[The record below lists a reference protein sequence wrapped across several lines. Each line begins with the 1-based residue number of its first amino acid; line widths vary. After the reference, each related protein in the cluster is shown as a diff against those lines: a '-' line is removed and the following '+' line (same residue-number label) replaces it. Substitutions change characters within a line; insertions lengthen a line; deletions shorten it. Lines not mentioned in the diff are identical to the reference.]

1 MGVMANVG
9 AALSA
14 IPRFLASTGVIPMGG
29 GFGSRAYRSGG
40 YDANDTATWWPSRGS
55 ADSDVLPARDL
66 TLARVRDV
74 VRNNPVASAG
84 VDRIVDLIVGPGLR
98 LSAKPDG
105 VALGIKDPHELRDF
119 GRQIQAEW
127 RLFAEDPRFLCDAR
141 RMVGMGG
148 LLRLLARTLT
158 LADETAAALTW
169 RETPG
174 ARYATCVQP
183 VDPDRLSNPDG
194 AADTASLRGG
204 VEMDEFGAPIAY
216 HVRNAHAAD
225 WWAGE
230 DACSWTRVPRE
241 TTWGRPVF
249 VHGFEPKREGQTR
262 AISAFSTLLGRL
274 RMVSKHAETE
284 LESAT
289 VNALYTA
296 FVETDLPT
304 EEVAQRMAP
313 SRAEWADKLVNFYK
327 ENPAKLGGAR
337 IPVMLPGSKITM
349 NSAPRQTAAFGDF
362 QGVFL
367 ASIASALGISYEQLS
382 MDWSKT
388 NYSSARAALNEVW
401 RAISRLRAVFVEQV
415 VTPIYYAFLEEAFDR
430 GYLRLPASARPIGL
444 PAGLDGFEVFLAMPG
459 AFTRARW
466 LGPGRGYVDPVKEA
480 EGAAMRMS
488 SLTSTLEREC
498 AEQGEDYED
507 VLAQA
512 AIEKAAREELGLPPL
527 AVGSP
532 NGQPEPEDGSGDGAG
547 SPAKP
552 AKKDK
557 P

>member
-1 MGVMANVG
+1 MGLLATLTRPLKAMA
-9 AALSA
+9 AAVSVT
-14 IPRFLASTGVIPMGG
+14 PAS
-29 GFGSRAYRSGG
+29 FGSRAYRAAGF
-40 YDANDTATWWPSRGS
+40 DATDTAAWLPSRGS
-55 ADSDVLPARDL
+55 ADADALPAREL

-74 VRNNPVASAG
+74 VRNNPVAAAG

-105 VALGIKDPHELRDF
+105 VALGIDDPHELRDF
-119 GRQIQAEW
+119 ARAMQAEW

-141 RMVGMGG
+141 RTASMNG
-148 LLRLLARTLT
+148 LFRLLARTLT
-158 LADETAAALTW
+158 IADEAAAALTW

-174 ARYATCVQP
+174 ARYATCVQTI
-183 VDPDRLSNPDG
+183 DPDRLSNPDG
-194 AADTASLRGG
+194 AADSATLRGG
-204 VEMDEFGAPIAY
+204 VEMDIFGAPVAY
-216 HVRNAHAAD
+216 HVRNAHAGD
-225 WWAGE
+225 WWAGME
-230 DACSWTRVPRE
+230 TSTWTRVPRE
-241 TTWGRPVF
+241 ASWGRPVF

-262 AISAFSTLLGRL
+262 AISTFNALLGRL

-289 VNALYTA
+289 VNALYAA
-296 FVETDLPT
+296 FVESALPS
-304 EEVAQRMAP
+304 EEVKGRLDP
-313 SRAEWADKLVNFYK
+313 STSTAVGDMFMYFKD
-327 ENPAKLGGAR
+327 NPVRLAGSR
-337 IPVMLPGSKITM
+337 IPVLPPGSKITM
-349 NSAPRQTAAFGDF
+349 NHAPRQTAAFGDF
-362 QGVFL
+362 QSVFL

-401 RAISRLRAVFVEQV
+401 RSVSRLRAVFVEQV
-415 VTPIYYAFLEEAFDR
+415 ATPIYYAVLEEAFDR
-430 GYLRLPASARPIGL
+430 GYLRLPASARPVGL
-444 PAGLDGFEVFLAMPG
+444 PAGLDDFEVFQLMPG

-480 EGAAMRMS
+480 EGASMRMS

-498 AEQGEDYED
+498 AEQGEDYEE

-532 NGQPEPEDGSGDGAG
+532 NGQPEPETGAGDGPPVG
-547 SPAKP
+547 GG
-552 AKKDK
+552 KKK
-557 P
+557 AP

>member
-1 MGVMANVG
+1 MGLLATLTGPLKAMA
-9 AALSA
+9 AAVSVT
-14 IPRFLASTGVIPMGG
+14 PAS
-29 GFGSRAYRSGG
+29 FGSRAYRSAGF
-40 YDANDTATWWPSRGS
+40 DSSDTAAWLPSRGS
-55 ADSDVLPARDL
+55 ADSEILPARDL

-74 VRNNPVASAG
+74 ARNNPVASAG

-119 GRQIQAEW
+119 ARAMQAEW
-127 RLFAEDPRFLCDAR
+127 RLFAEDPRFLADAR
-141 RMVGMGG
+141 RTSSMNG
-148 LLRLLARTLT
+148 LFRLFARTLA
-158 LADETAAALTW
+158 LSDETTLVLTW

-174 ARYATCVQP
+174 ARYATCVQAI
-183 VDPDRLSNPDG
+183 DPDRLSNPNG
-194 AADTASLRGG
+194 ASDSAILRGG
-204 VEMDEFGAPIAY
+204 VEMDVFGAPVAY

-225 WWAGE
+225 WWAGME
-230 DACSWTRVPRE
+230 ATSWTRVPRE
-241 TTWGRPVF
+241 TGWGRPVF
-249 VHGFEPKREGQTR
+249 IHGFEPKREGQTR
-262 AISAFSTLLGRL
+262 AISAFNSLLGRL

-289 VNALYTA
+289 VNALYAA
-296 FVETDLPT
+296 FVSTDLPT
-304 EEVAQRMAP
+304 EDVAQRMAP
-313 SRAEWADKLVNFYK
+313 TTTAWADKLVNFYK
-327 ENPAKLGGAR
+327 ENPVRIGGSR
-337 IPVMLPGSKITM
+337 IPVMLPGSDIKM

-401 RAISRLRAVFVEQV
+401 RSVSRLRAVFVEQV
-415 VTPIYYAFLEEAFDR
+415 ATPIWQAVLEEAFDR
-430 GYLRLPASARPIGL
+430 GYLRLPASARPVGL
-444 PAGLDGFEVFLAMPG
+444 PAGLDDLEIFRAMPG
-459 AFTRARW
+459 AFVRARW

-512 AIEKAAREELGLPPL
+512 AIEKAARDELGLPPL

-532 NGQPEPEDGSGDGAG
+532 NGQPEP
-547 SPAKP
+547 PAAADAEP
-552 AKKDK
+552 PVGGGKKK
-557 P
+557 AP